1 MLIRKINRSVF
12 LRLFFSYLIIILL
25 GLGVVGL
32 FISFLVEDYIYDTKR
47 DELLRKARMVNLAIQ
62 EEPVMNESNMNF
74 IMFFDQS
81 FDTRIWVFDRTGSV
95 IATSAKEEV
104 VLGKSVN
111 PSIVERILSG
121 ENVTRGAAFEGLTQ
135 PMLSVVIPWGKG
147 EEVYGGIVLHS
158 SLTETKSIVSNIRET
173 VLWALLVGTVISVAL
188 ISYLSWSISRPL
200 QKIDAAAAEIGM
212 GNYSRRIDVTSED
225 EIGELAST
233 INAMAEKLEKI
244 ETERQ
249 KLDRIRTDFLANV
262 SHELRT
268 PLTAMQGFLE
278 ALQDGLIDE
287 EGRHRYYDIMYSET
301 MHMNRLL
308 DDIMHLI
315 RLRNKEVVINK
326 YPVQVKPLL
335 EKIMLKFSKEMEE
348 KNNRF
353 QLELDEQLPEVYADQ
368 TRIEQIISNVVK
380 NSIKFTENGEVRLS
394 AKEDGEYIRF
404 EISDTGIGMSE
415 TDLEYIWERFYKADR
430 GRSRK
435 DTGTGLGLAIVKEL
449 VELHEGKVKAASEL
463 GKGSTFTIWI
473 PSAKQR

>member
-173 VLWALLVGTVISVAL
+173 VLWALLIGTVISVAL